1 MFRLSSKRRD
11 TIAVAPVIAPQEP
24 APQEPTPPKPVSGQT
39 SLRETFDLLESD
51 LGATI
56 REVQGACNM
65 VRHKATDSIA
75 ATGEIIRKTD
85 AVIAESQ
92 TASRDLARL
101 AMTIDELAQSS
112 NEIGS
117 QVRQADELTQRAREC
132 AVLAARSVDGLK
144 TSSSE
149 ISDIVKIIS
158 NVAGQTNL
166 LALNATI
173 EAARAGA
180 AGQGFAVVAAEV
192 KQLSR
197 ETREATEEIARK
209 IGMVRQDAMACFEA
223 VQQITTLMEIIRPLF
238 ATVTTAVS
246 EQDSATSAVARSA
259 NATVSFAES
268 VAGSVAAM
276 GQAAGDANILVD
288 AAAREG
294 EHAAQLVE
302 KLRLRMAIF
311 LRQSEAGDRRRH
323 DRLPCEIGVE
333 LENAGTIIRGK
344 TGDLSEG
351 GMLVVTEEKQPLN
364 VGASIEVRLAW
375 IGSATA
381 RVVNQ
386 SALGTHLEF
395 VEMSAETR
403 AALANKLASIRQ
415 ENHEFIARAV
425 DAAERISR
433 LLERL
438 VDSGRLTREH
448 LFDNNYIVIEGSDP
462 VQHRTVFLEA
472 LEAELPQI
480 QEALLASD
488 PRMIFCATVDRN
500 GYLPVHNRKY
510 SLPQR
515 PDDKAWNTAHCRNRR
530 IFDDRAG
537 LAAAR
542 NVRPYL
548 IQVYPRD
555 MGNGVTIMMREI
567 DAPIRV
573 FGKHWGGFRSAYT
586 L

>member
-11 TIAVAPVIAPQEP
+11 TVVVAPAIAPQELP
-24 APQEPTPPKPVSGQT
+24 AAPLKPEGDPT

-75 ATGEIIRKTD
+75 ATGEIIQKTNT
-85 AVIAESQ
+85 VIAESQ
-92 TASRDLARL
+92 SASRDLARL
-101 AMTIDELAQSS
+101 ATTIDELAQSS

-197 ETREATEEIARK
+197 ETRQATEEIARK
-209 IGMVRQDAMACFEA
+209 IGLVRQDAMACFEA
-223 VQQITTLMEIIRPLF
+223 VQQITNLMEVIQPLF
-238 ATVTTAVS
+238 ATVTAAIG

-259 NATVSFAES
+259 NATAIFAES
-268 VAGSVAAM
+268 VAASVATM

-294 EHAAQLVE
+294 EHVALLAE

-333 LENAGTIIRGK
+333 LETAGTIIRGK

-351 GMLVVTEEKQPLN
+351 GMLVVTDEKAPLRI
-364 VGASIEVRLAW
+364 GTKIEARLAW

-395 VEMSAETR
+395 VEMGAQTR
-403 AALANKLASIRQ
+403 AALDNKLASIRE
-415 ENHEFIARAV
+415 ENREYIARAV
-425 DAAERISR
+425 DAAARISG

-438 VDSGRLTREH
+438 VETGKLTRED
-448 LFDNNYIVIEGSDP
+448 LFDNNYIAIEGSDP
-462 VQHRTVFLEA
+462 LQHRTVFLEA
-472 LEAELPQI
+472 LEAELPPI
-480 QEALLASD
+480 QETLLAGD

-515 PDDKAWNTAHCRNRR
+515 PGERAWNTANSRNRR

-555 MGNGVTIMMREI
+555 MGNGLTIMMREI
-567 DAPIRV
+567 DVPIRV